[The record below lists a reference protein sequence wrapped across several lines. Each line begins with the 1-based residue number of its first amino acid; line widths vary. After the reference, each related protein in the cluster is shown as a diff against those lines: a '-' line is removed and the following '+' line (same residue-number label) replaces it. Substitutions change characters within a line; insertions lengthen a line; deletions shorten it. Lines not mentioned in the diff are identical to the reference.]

1 MIELAIGA
9 VIIALVAGALG
20 FTGIARGAATIAKVV
35 FGVFLV
41 GALVLFLLIIL
52 GISIVA

>member
-9 VIIALVAGALG
+9 LIVALFAGALG
-20 FTGIARGAATIAKVV
+20 FTGVARGAATVFKVV
-35 FGVFLV
+35 FGIFVV
-41 GALVLFLLIIL
+41 GALVMFLLIAL

>member
-20 FTGIARGAATIAKVV
+20 FTGVARGAATIAKVV

-41 GALVLFLLIIL
+41 GALVLFLLIML